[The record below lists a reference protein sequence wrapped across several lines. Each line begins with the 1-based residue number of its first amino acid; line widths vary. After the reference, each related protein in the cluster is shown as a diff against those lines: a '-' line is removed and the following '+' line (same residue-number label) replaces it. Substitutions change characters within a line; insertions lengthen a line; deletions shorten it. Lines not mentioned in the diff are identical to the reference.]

1 MRISSVSSTYCF
13 VHVDGRPAQVVRVAV
28 ADAPT
33 DVDATV
39 AVEGRALTARPW
51 RGRLG
56 PARTGRPSGPAWAP
70 SLDAG
75 LAAPS
80 RYSPLPGLP
89 DGVVVE
95 VPVQVEGQAAG
106 DSVEV
111 RCTVA
116 AGGTEAS
123 LEARIVVREPGWRM
137 IMVPHFHYDPVWWNT
152 QAAYTSGWDELLWAQ
167 ERRDTFQHTGLTL
180 VEAHLERA
188 RQDPRYKFVLA
199 EVDYLKP
206 FWDLYPDRRQE
217 LQALIGAGRLEIV
230 GGTYNEPNTNLTGA
244 ETAVRAAVYGLGF
257 QRDVMGADPQSAW
270 QLDVFGHDPQF
281 PGIMAE
287 CGLTSSSWARG
298 PFHQWGPKRE
308 VGDNNWMQF
317 PSEFEWVAPNGR
329 GLLTSYMPNHYSSGW
344 EVERATTL
352 EGSMWLAYQLFCDLA
367 EVSATKYTL
376 LPVGTDYTP
385 PSRFVTELAA
395 KWNERYLWPRFSV
408 GLPSEF
414 FAGVRQ
420 EMAHQ
425 GRSPSPQSRD
435 MNPVYTGKD
444 VSFTDTKQAQRQA
457 ECHLAE
463 AEALSA
469 LAGVLGHPVA
479 HRALDKAWRQL
490 VFGAHHDGITGSES
504 DQVYLDLLGG
514 WREAWDLARGVEE
527 TCRALLAGAVATA
540 GEGPA
545 LVVTNTLGH
554 DRSGLV
560 SVEVGTP
567 SGGPVPGVLG
577 PDGTDLPVVAEPG
590 RNPSSHKLSFL
601 ARDVP
606 GVGYRTFRLA
616 GRPGRAT
623 SAWERR
629 DGLSISNEHLEVR
642 ADPDMGGGLAS
653 ISDKAGGF
661 ELVPPGEVANE
672 LVTYPEYP
680 QHPRFGEGPW
690 NLLPCGPP
698 DRTRAGRAQVRRE
711 VCDLGERLVVE
722 GWASLSA
729 HPVHDGTAGGT
740 GPGTGSGTGG
750 ASSAGGGAAG
760 AAGAANGSPGSGGA
774 EGFRYRHVVT
784 LWQGARRLELRTE
797 IHDWSARDRLVRLRV
812 PTVLAGA
819 SALSAVGDAVVGRG
833 FGLIDVDSA
842 VAPWTLDN
850 PAAEWFGLSTPLVVE
865 ASDGGPAYHRRS
877 VAVAELVTPP
887 GEGAAAWA
895 RDLVVAL
902 VRKGVTST
910 CSEAQANRYGG
921 LRGDSNLPDFRVAVG
936 TPEDNPFVAAVLDA
950 AGPQW
955 SQALGEQLGSQGHAL
970 LLVPSERPLDQVWVP
985 NADLR
990 GPRDIPVLV
999 VAGTGPDAMASA
1011 AGALCEAIATGRVQV
1026 RQPQSLGLPPAQV
1039 PEWSVALLNRGT
1051 PSFAV
1056 DAGGA
1061 LHVSLLRAC
1070 TGWPSGIWID
1080 PPRRS
1085 APDGSAFELEH
1096 WSHVFE
1102 HALVMGQGD
1111 WRRLDFVGQ
1120 AQDYNRPLRA
1130 VVEKPHPGALP
1141 AEARLLELRVGAS
1154 QAGTRGEGDAAGDRA
1169 VAGERAAAG
1178 EDGGAAAAG
1187 RPVLACL
1194 KPAGNALA
1202 SGDDPAPAA
1211 AAGAEVSIRLYEAVG
1226 SPVPLE
1232 LRSAFAMSDAR
1243 QCSLDEVPGRNLALA
1258 GSGADRSL
1266 ALTLS
1271 AGQIATVQ
1279 AHLAQLPGAHRPAS
1293 ASAALARRLHEL
1305 DVEPAQ
1311 PVFSRYWLHNK
1322 GPAPMGNQAV
1332 AVHVLQQSVAVR
1344 AGEEGRFSM
1353 QVASGSSRDVRAGR
1367 VEVIGPPEWEFD
1379 PPSRLFSLAARAFVT
1394 VEVRFRAPYDTRPGR
1409 RFVAARVLDGSGQA
1423 QEDVVTVD
1431 VLPHLAEAAS
1441 GEHPLLG
1448 APPAFAHPSG
1458 EFANEV
1464 EASLATTQLSLGPG
1478 ERGTLCLVLANHTH
1492 GDIRGEVQ
1500 LLSPVE
1506 TWPWTG
1512 PASQAFQ
1519 VGPQAETT
1527 VTATVQAPPA
1537 EALTSWAL
1545 FKVTYYG
1552 RLWYSPAV
1560 ALHLGEQGA
1569 TGAAHGAD
1577 LSARAAIARA

>member
-13 VHVDGRPAQVVRVAV
+13 VHVDGQPAQVVRVAV

-33 DVDATV
+33 DVEA
-39 AVEGRALTARPW
+39 AVSIEGRAVSARPW
-51 RGRLG
+51 RGRLD
-56 PARTGRPSGPAWAP
+56 PARTGHPSGPAWTP

-75 LAAPS
+75 LALPS
-80 RYSPLPGLP
+80 RYSPLPGMP
-89 DGVVVE
+89 EGVVVE
-95 VPVQVEGQAAG
+95 VPVVFQGRSAG
-106 DSVEV
+106 DLVDV
-111 RCTVA
+111 RCSA
-116 AGGTEAS
+116 SAGGTEAS
-123 LEARIVVREPGWRM
+123 LEAQVVVRDPGWRM
-137 IMVPHFHYDPVWWNT
+137 VMVPHFHYDPVWWNT

-167 ERRDTFQHTGLTL
+167 ERRDSFQHTGLTL

-188 RQDPRYKFVLA
+188 REDPRYKFVLA

-206 FWDLYPDRRQE
+206 YWDLYPDRRQE
-217 LQALIGAGRLEIV
+217 LRALVDAGRLEIV

-298 PFHQWGPKRE
+298 PFHQWGPKHE

-367 EVSATKYTL
+367 EVSATKWTL

-385 PSRFVTELAA
+385 PSRFVTELAS
-395 KWNERYLWPRFSV
+395 KWGERYLWPRFSV

-444 VSFTDTKQAQRQA
+444 VSFIDTKQAQRQA

-469 LAGVLGHPVA
+469 LASVLGHPVA

-527 TCRALLAGAVATA
+527 TCRALVAGAVTTT
-540 GEGPA
+540 GDGPS
-545 LVVTNTLGH
+545 LVVTNTLGD

-560 SVEVGTP
+560 SVEVGTAT
-567 SGGPVPGVLG
+567 GGSVPGVLG
-577 PDGTDLPVVAEPG
+577 PDGQDVPVLAEPG
-590 RNPSSHKLSFL
+590 RAPSSRRLSFL

-606 GVGYRTFRLA
+606 GVGYRTYRLA
-616 GRPGRAT
+616 GAARRAA
-623 SAWERR
+623 SAWASA
-629 DGLSISNEHLEVR
+629 DGVSISNEHMEVR
-642 ADPDMGGGLAS
+642 ADPERGGGLAGITDRAS
-653 ISDKAGGF
+653 GF

-680 QHPRFGEGPW
+680 EHPRFGEGPW

-698 DRTRAGRAQVRRE
+698 DRTRTGRAEVRRE
-711 VCDLGERLVVE
+711 VCDLGERLVVD
-722 GWASLSA
+722 GWASLSP
-729 HPVHDGTAGGT
+729 HPVHDGAR
-740 GPGTGSGTGG
+740 GPRGG
-750 ASSAGGGAAG
+750 AR
-760 AAGAANGSPGSGGA
+760 P

-784 LWQGARRLELRTE
+784 LWQGATRLELRTE
-797 IHDWSARDRLVRLRV
+797 VHDWSARDRLVRLRV

-833 FGLIDVDSA
+833 FGLIDADSA

-865 ASDGGPAYHRRS
+865 AADGGGPAYYRRS

-910 CSEAQANRYGG
+910 CSEAPSNRYGA

-936 TPEDNPFVAAVLDA
+936 TPEQNQFVAAVLAA

-955 SQALGEQLGSQGHAL
+955 SRALSEQLDSAGHAR
-970 LLVPSERPLDQVWVP
+970 LLVPSERPLDQVWAP

-990 GPRDIPVLV
+990 GPLDIPVLV
-999 VAGTGPDAMASA
+999 VAATGPDGAAAA
-1011 AGALCEAIATGRVQV
+1011 AGALCDAIGTARVQV
-1026 RQPQSLGLPPAQV
+1026 SQPRSLGLPPAQV
-1039 PEWSVALLNRGT
+1039 PEWSAALFNRGT

-1102 HALVMGQGD
+1102 HALVMGRGD
-1111 WRRLDFVGQ
+1111 WRSLDFVGQ

-1130 VVEKPHPGALP
+1130 VVEKPHEGTLP
-1141 AEARLLELRVGAS
+1141 AEARLLELRV
-1154 QAGTRGEGDAAGDRA
+1154 
-1169 VAGERAAAG
+1169 
-1178 EDGGAAAAG
+1178 AAAAATPEGAGAG
-1187 RPVLACL
+1187 RPLLACL

-1202 SGDDPAPAA
+1202 SGDDPAPTGPDGARVSVRVYE
-1211 AAGAEVSIRLYEAVG
+1211 AAGSAV
-1226 SPVPLE
+1226 PVE
-1232 LRSAFAMSDAR
+1232 IRSAFAMSEAR
-1243 QCSLDEVPGRNLALA
+1243 HCSLDEVPGRNIPLD
-1258 GSGADRSL
+1258 GGRHDKTV

-1279 AHLAQLPGAHRPAS
+1279 AQLARSGAGGRPAS
-1293 ASAALARRLHEL
+1293 ALAALGRRLREL

-1344 AGEEGRFSM
+1344 AGDEGRFSV

-1367 VEVIGPPEWEFD
+1367 VEVVGPAEWAFD
-1379 PPSRLFSLAARAFVT
+1379 PPSRLFSLAARAYLS
-1394 VEVRFRAPYDTRPGR
+1394 VEVHFRVPYDTRPGR
-1409 RFVAARVLDGSGQA
+1409 RFVAARVVDGAGQL

-1441 GEHPLLG
+1441 ATHPLL
-1448 APPAFAHPSG
+1448 ASPPPFSHPSG
-1458 EFANEV
+1458 ELANEV
-1464 EASLATTQLSLGPG
+1464 EASLATTRLSLRPG
-1478 ERGTLCLVLANHTH
+1478 DQGELALVLANNTQ

-1512 PASQAFQ
+1512 PASQAFA
-1519 VGPQAETT
+1519 VGPHAATT
-1527 VTATVQAPPA
+1527 VTATVQAPPD
-1537 EALTSWAL
+1537 EQLTSWAL

-1552 RLWYSPAV
+1552 RLWYSPAI
-1560 ALHLGEQGA
+1560 ALHLGGPGGA
-1569 TGAAHGAD
+1569 EAGGAGQSAD
-1577 LSARAAIARA
+1577 LGGQAEATNA